1 MLAFRSEE
9 HVDRW
14 CRSLRIPRGASFS
27 LEQAWQLGRAWYS
40 DKLSPDWR
48 RATPDEAEA
57 IFASI
62 GLTGDF
68 WRLRS

>member
-14 CRSLRIPRGASFS
+14 CRTRRIPRGACFS
-27 LEQAWQLGRAWYS
+27 LEQAWQLGRAWYA
-40 DKLSPDWR
+40 DRLSPDWR
-48 RATPDEAEA
+48 RATSAEAED
-57 IFASI
+57 IFAGI

-68 WRLRS
+68 WGLR

>member
-1 MLAFRSEE
+1 MLAFRSDA

-14 CRSLRIPRGASFS
+14 CTARRIPRGAVFT
-27 LEQAWQLGRAWYS
+27 LEQAWQLGRAWYA

-48 RATPDEAEA
+48 RATQAEAEA
-57 IFASI
+57 TFASI

-68 WRLRS
+68 WRLG

>member
-14 CRSLRIPRGASFS
+14 CRIRRIPRGASFS

-48 RATPDEAEA
+48 RATPSEAEA
-57 IFASI
+57 VFASI